1 MTQANL
7 SVDTL
12 TEFLALGNTH
22 YYIFDLGRLVHQIPN
37 EQFAA
42 IEAGQQPY
50 PTPSQ
55 RHAHLAIVFWHK
67 SNSKQPY
74 IWFTKLPLDERGLI
88 NHAARQH
95 YLQIIMQ
102 ALGRDITAESK
113 PEQDELLKQNP
124 YIFTPDDDKR
134 AAFYAKVNILLAQPP
149 SIYFEDVEHFILQ
162 HNAADNWQN
171 LGLQGLHEVAAR
183 LSRQLRLCDAINQNL
198 TSWPAPFQ
206 HSLLVALEHHPL
218 PDILQKRIFQQLQ
231 VAIDN
236 SDVPNQITL
245 LRALASSIQKAGTA
259 PLINHLHSILK
270 QSLNKAQQEDL
281 LVTVAAR
288 LWPVLLNSELRSQY
302 LTRLSEDPQLFAQV
316 FMDLVGLPELRPFM
330 LQILRKTPATESSQS
345 EIMNKAISY
354 LKSSLH
360 TANKG

>member
-42 IEAGQQPY
+42 VEAGQQPY

-55 RHAHLAIVFWHK
+55 RHAHLGIVFWHK
-67 SNSKQPY
+67 SNPKQPF

-162 HNAADNWQN
+162 QSDVNSWQR

-183 LSRQLRLCDAINQNL
+183 LSSQPRLCDAIDQNL
-198 TSWPAPFQ
+198 TNWPASFQ
-206 HSLLVALEHHPL
+206 HSLLVALEHHIL
-218 PDILQKRIFQQLQ
+218 PDGLQKLLFDELQL
-231 VAIDN
+231 AIDKA
-236 SDVPNQITL
+236 DVPRQITL
-245 LRALASSIQKAGTA
+245 LRAFAGSIQNAPTA
-259 PLINHLHSILK
+259 PVINYLHKVLEQPLSK
-270 QSLNKAQQEDL
+270 VQQEDI
-281 LVTVAAR
+281 LVIVAAR
-288 LWPVLLNSELRSQY
+288 LWPVLLNNELRRQY
-302 LTRLSEDPQLFAQV
+302 LLLLSEDPQLFAQV

-330 LQILRKTPATESSQS
+330 LQILRETPATEISL
-345 EIMNKAISY
+345 NKAINY